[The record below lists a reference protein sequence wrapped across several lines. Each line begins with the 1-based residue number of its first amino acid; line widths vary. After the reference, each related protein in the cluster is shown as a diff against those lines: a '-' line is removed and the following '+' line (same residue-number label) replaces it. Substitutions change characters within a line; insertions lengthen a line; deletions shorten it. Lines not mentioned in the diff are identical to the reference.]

1 MALLRS
7 SEGGTGFRGEKIAVR
22 ENSFGVYRKENEDRI
37 LQMLFDKQRSKVSVP
52 NGYKRRNPHRCKF
65 LPTIYYEQNF
75 LRFGLPNERL
85 DEFDFFQR
93 IDNQLERVFHV
104 VVQSYGVTNQSF
116 AHAHLL
122 LDFLRNFR

>member
-1 MALLRS
+1 MVLLRS

-22 ENSFGVYRKENEDRI
+22 ENSFGVYRKGNED
-37 LQMLFDKQRSKVSVP
+37 LVLPMLFDNQRSKVSIP
-52 NGYKRRNPHRCKF
+52 NEYKRRNPHRCKF
-65 LPTIYYEQNF
+65 PPTIYYEQNF

-93 IDNQLERVFHV
+93 IDNQLECVFHI
-104 VVQSYGVTNQSF
+104 VVQTYGITNQSF

-122 LDFLRNFR
+122 LDFLRNLG